1 MQLPKYY
8 LPIRR
13 SHLDNKSVQWTS
25 LQRTP
30 GKRVDYDRQVYN
42 GTVLVVS
49 SCGQFAMVQD
59 TSNNV
64 HDMEIADL
72 TVL

>member
-1 MQLPKYY
+1 MKLPKYY

-13 SHLDNKSVQWTS
+13 SYLDNKAVQWTS

-30 GKRVDYDRQVYN
+30 GKRVDYGRQVYN

-59 TSNNV
+59 NQNNV

>member
-13 SHLDNKSVQWTS
+13 SHLDNKTVQWTS
-25 LQRTP
+25 LNRTP
-30 GKRVDYDRQVYN
+30 GKRVDYDRQTYS

-49 SCGQFAMVQD
+49 KIGRAHV
-59 TSNNV
+59 
-64 HDMEIADL
+64 
-72 TVL
+72 